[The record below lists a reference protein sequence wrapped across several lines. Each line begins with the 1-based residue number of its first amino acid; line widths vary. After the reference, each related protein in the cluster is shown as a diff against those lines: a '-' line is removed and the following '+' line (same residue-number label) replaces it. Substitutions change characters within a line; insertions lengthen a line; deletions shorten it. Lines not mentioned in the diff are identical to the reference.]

1 MLVVALV
8 GVAVC
13 WAVWRMRIAAID
25 AELRGR
31 IARVAASVRPGSG
44 GAFDLELPAD
54 AIAFFQ
60 QAGTSAYYAVWSPDG
75 TPVDRSDPRIGRGV
89 PMPGAR
95 THRGYREVVQAA
107 DGFTILI
114 GRNIDDLRGE
124 LWSLATTMGAAG
136 AGALGLAVLC
146 AWIVAGRALAPV
158 QRIGETAQ
166 RMARGELTA
175 RIPVEQTE
183 SELGQLASALNLAFD
198 RLHETIDRQR
208 RLTADASHE
217 LRTPVAMLSAEVE
230 WALMRARSA
239 GEYREALD
247 TCSRVA
253 ARMRALV
260 DGLLTLARTDREA
273 LPLRRDLVRL
283 DEIVED
289 AAAALAPVAR
299 DRQITISADTAEVR
313 VRGDADRLAQL
324 FANLVYNAVAYNVPG
339 GQVRI
344 EVSADGGDVVARI
357 TDTGIGID
365 GDDLPRV
372 FDRFYRGRDARTR
385 QPGGAGL
392 GLAVAKSVTEAHG
405 GTIACRSACGAGT
418 EMTVRLPAVSVP
430 DDEEVIPRPRAE
442 T

>member
-75 TPVDRSDPRIGRGV
+75 TPVDRSDPRTGQGV

-239 GEYREALD
+239 GEYPRRSTRAAAWRPACGRWW
-247 TCSRVA
+247 TGCSRSRGPI
-253 ARMRALV
+253 ARR
-260 DGLLTLARTDREA
+260 
-273 LPLRRDLVRL
+273 
-283 DEIVED
+283 
-289 AAAALAPVAR
+289 
-299 DRQITISADTAEVR
+299 
-313 VRGDADRLAQL
+313 
-324 FANLVYNAVAYNVPG
+324 
-339 GQVRI
+339 
-344 EVSADGGDVVARI
+344 
-357 TDTGIGID
+357 
-365 GDDLPRV
+365 
-372 FDRFYRGRDARTR
+372 
-385 QPGGAGL
+385 
-392 GLAVAKSVTEAHG
+392 
-405 GTIACRSACGAGT
+405 CRSAVTSSGST
-418 EMTVRLPAVSVP
+418 KSWRT
-430 DDEEVIPRPRAE
+430 PRPRWRRSRAIGRSPSVP
-442 T
+442 TRPR

>member
-1 MLVVALV
+1 MLVVTLV

-13 WAVWRMRIAAID
+13 WAVWRTRIAAID

-60 QAGTSAYYAVWSPDG
+60 QAGPSAYYGVWSPDG
-75 TPVDRSDPRIGRGV
+75 TLVDRSDPRIGDAA
-89 PMPGAR
+89 PAPGAR
-95 THRGYREVVQAA
+95 TRRGSREVVQAA

-114 GRNIDDLRGE
+114 GRDIADVRGE
-124 LWSLATTMGAAG
+124 LWSLAATMGAAG

-146 AWIVAGRALAPV
+146 AWVVAGRALAPV

-166 RMARGELTA
+166 RMACGELTA

-260 DGLLTLARTDREA
+260 DGLLTLARGDREA
-273 LPLRRDLVRL
+273 LPLRRDPVRL

-289 AAAALAPVAR
+289 AAAALGQVAR
-299 DRQITISADTAEVR
+299 DRQVSIRADTVAAS

-324 FANLVYNAVAYNVPG
+324 FTNLVYNAVAYNRPA

-344 EVSADGGDVVARI
+344 DVRAEAGDVVTRI
-357 TDTGIGID
+357 ADTGIGID
-365 GDDLPRV
+365 GNDLPRV

-385 QPGGAGL
+385 EPGGAGL
-392 GLAVAKSVTEAHG
+392 GLAVAKSVVEAHG

-430 DDEEVIPRPRAE
+430 DEEEVTPSSPAG